1 MPERRVAGFFFV
13 FPRGS
18 SLSRCTR
25 AFLAGRCGG
34 VLGAFLLWVVPA
46 VSSMAGSPGERG
58 VTDTDRR
65 HWAFRPLQGVTPPK
79 THPHP
84 VDALLYRDGVA
95 PVESSRR
102 VLIRR
107 LSLDLLGL
115 PPTPEQVEAFE
126 ADAAPD
132 APSRLVDHLLTS
144 RHFGERGARHW
155 LDVARYADSDGY
167 ESDLDR
173 KEAWPYRDWVIRAFN
188 DDLPFDTFVRWQVA
202 GDELAPGNP
211 DAVAATGFLA
221 AAPFEDTT
229 PADTEENKLRI
240 RYDELDDM
248 VSTTASAFLG
258 LTLACARCHDHKFDP
273 LPTRDYYR
281 LVAAFSTAER
291 RVASLSKPRREWEAW
306 KERQRMACRESR
318 MSALGLTEDQKFWLR
333 QPEHFFVPVQTAL
346 YKEYGAKLKVDDSAL
361 RQWLPEAGRVTW
373 DALES
378 AAHRSVGNSNA
389 PERCLAVMD
398 RQAEPV
404 PQFLLGRG
412 SVLNRKEPVTAGFL
426 QVMDRGKTFAEF
438 WKEVSLPPDSDR
450 AGAEAV
456 DATGFVRPPTTY
468 QRSALAR
475 WLTDVDHGAGAL
487 TARVIVNRIW
497 QHHFGEGLVRTP
509 NDFGTQGDVPSH
521 PELLE
526 WLAGELVRQQWH
538 LKPIHRLIVTS
549 AAYRQKS
556 EGTPGALRRPV
567 RLDSD
572 ALFDSILAVSGR
584 LNRRMFGPP
593 FRPLIPKEAMATR
606 SKDEYP
612 SNLQEG
618 PEEWRRSVYA
628 FAKRSVPNPMTEV
641 FDAPNGLASCGRRNV
656 TTVPTQALTLMN
668 SDWVRKSALQF
679 AQRVITEAGLDPRAQ
694 VRRAY
699 ALALSRPPTADEW
712 TRVEGFLSQATD
724 ATGDALPVEG
734 LTDVCHVLFTLN
746 EFIYVE

>member
-1 MPERRVAGFFFV
+1 MPERRVAGFPCV

-18 SLSRCTR
+18 SPFRR
-25 AFLAGRCGG
+25 ARGFVAGRLGG
-34 VLGAFLLWVVPA
+34 ALGGLLLCTVLAKSAL
-46 VSSMAGSPGERG
+46 AGSPGER
-58 VTDTDRR
+58 VVSAADRN
-65 HWAFRPLQGVTPPK
+65 HWAFRPLQAVTPSA
-79 THPHP
+79 TRAHP
-84 VDALLYRDGVA
+84 VDALLFRDGPA
-95 PVESSRR
+95 PVEASRR

-107 LSLDLLGL
+107 FSLDLLGL
-115 PPTPEQVEAFE
+115 PPTPEQVETFE
-126 ADAAPD
+126 ADPAPD
-132 APSRLVDHLLTS
+132 APSRLVDQLLAS
-144 RHFGERGARHW
+144 RHFGERWARHW

-173 KEAWPYRDWVIRAFN
+173 KEAWPFRDWVIRAFN
-188 DDLPFDTFVRWQVA
+188 DDLPFDTFVHWQIA

-211 DAVAATGFLA
+211 DAVVATGFLA

-281 LVAAFSTAER
+281 VLAAFSTAER
-291 RVASLSKPRREWEAW
+291 RVVSLSKPRREWEAW
-306 KERQRMACRESR
+306 KEQQRIACRESR
-318 MSALGLTEDQKFWLR
+318 MSALGVTDDQKFWLR

-346 YKEYGAKLKVDDSAL
+346 YKQFGAKLKVDDSDL
-361 RQWLPEAGRVTW
+361 RQWLPESGRVTW
-373 DALES
+373 DALE
-378 AAHRSVGNSNA
+378 AAANRSGSNSVA
-389 PERCLAVMD
+389 AARCLGVMD
-398 RQAEPV
+398 RQADPV
-404 PQFLLGRG
+404 SQFLLGRG

-426 QVMDRGKTFAEF
+426 QVMDRGKTYAEF
-438 WKEVSLPPDSDR
+438 WKEVSLPADSDR
-450 AGAEAV
+450 GGTSAV
-456 DATGFVRPPTTY
+456 DATGFVHPPTTY

-509 NDFGTQGDVPSH
+509 NDFGTQGDAPLH

-526 WLAGELVRQQWH
+526 WLAGELVRQQWR

-549 AAYRQKS
+549 AAYRQRS

-584 LNRRMFGPP
+584 LNRKMFGPP
-593 FRPLIPKEAMATR
+593 FRPFIPKEAMATR

-612 SNLQEG
+612 SNLQDG
-618 PEEWRRSVYA
+618 PEVWRRSVYA

-668 SDWVRKSALQF
+668 SDWVRKSATQF

-699 ALALSRPPTADEW
+699 ALALARSPSADEW
-712 TRVEGFLSQATD
+712 ARVEGFLSQAPD
-724 ATGDALPVEG
+724 ATGDALPVDG
-734 LTDVCHVLFTLN
+734 LTDLCHVLLTLN
-746 EFIYVE
+746 EFLYVE

>member
-1 MPERRVAGFFFV
+1 M
-13 FPRGS
+13 FPRGPGPS
-18 SLSRCTR
+18 CCAGVSLPLGLGR
-25 AFLAGRCGG
+25 ALG
-34 VLGAFLLWVVPA
+34 VFLLWTA
-46 VSSMAGSPGERG
+46 LAMAGSPGERSI
-58 VTDTDRR
+58 TDADRN
-65 HWAFRPLQGVTPPK
+65 HWAFRPLQTVVPPG
-79 THPHP
+79 THSHP
-84 VDALLYRDGVA
+84 VDALLFRGGPLPAEA
-95 PVESSRR
+95 PRR

-107 LSLDLLGL
+107 LCLDLLGL
-115 PPTPEQVEAFE
+115 PPAPEQVEAFE
-126 ADAAPD
+126 ADPAPD
-132 APSRLVDHLLTS
+132 APTRLADQLLAS
-144 RHFGERGARHW
+144 RHFGERWARHW

-188 DDLPFDTFVRWQVA
+188 DDLPFNTFVQWQVA
-202 GDELAPGNP
+202 GDEWAPGNP

-281 LVAAFSTAER
+281 MMAAFSTAER

-306 KERQRMACRESR
+306 REQQRTACRESR
-318 MSALGLTEDQKFWLR
+318 MSALGLTDEQKFWLR

-346 YKEYGAKLKVDDSAL
+346 YKEYGARLKVEDSDL
-361 RQWLPEAGRVTW
+361 RQWLTESGRTTW

-378 AAHRSVGNSNA
+378 AANRSGSNA
-389 PERCLAVMD
+389 VVSARCLGVMD
-398 RQAEPV
+398 RQSDPL

-426 QVMDRGKTFAEF
+426 QVMDRGKAYSEY
-438 WKEVSLPPDSDR
+438 WKEVALP
-450 AGAEAV
+450 AEEVPSGVPAV
-456 DATGFVRPPTTY
+456 DANGFIHPPTTY

-475 WLTDVDHGAGAL
+475 WLTDVDRGAGAL

-509 NDFGTQGDVPSH
+509 NDFGTQGDAPSH

-549 AAYRQKS
+549 AAYRQKAD
-556 EGTPGALRRPV
+556 GTPGALRRPV

-612 SNLQEG
+612 TNLQDG
-618 PEEWRRSVYA
+618 PDLWRRSVYA

-668 SDWVRKSALQF
+668 SDWVRKSATQF

-699 ALALSRPPTADEW
+699 ALALARLPSDDEW
-712 TRVEGFLSQATD
+712 ARVAGFLSQAPD
-724 ATGDALPVEG
+724 ATGAALPVEG
-734 LTDVCHVLFTLN
+734 LTDLCHVLLTLN

>member
-1 MPERRVAGFFFV
+1 
-13 FPRGS
+13 
-18 SLSRCTR
+18 
-25 AFLAGRCGG
+25 
-34 VLGAFLLWVVPA
+34 
-46 VSSMAGSPGERG
+46 MAGTPGER
-58 VTDTDRR
+58 TISDADRN
-65 HWAFRPLQGVTPPK
+65 HWAFRPLQKVTLPGNGS
-79 THPHP
+79 HP
-84 VDALLYRDGVA
+84 VDALLFREGTVPEEA
-95 PVESSRR
+95 SRR

-115 PPTPEQVEAFE
+115 PPSPEQVEAFE
-126 ADAAPD
+126 ADRSPD
-132 APSRLVDHLLTS
+132 AAARLADGMLAS
-144 RHFGERGARHW
+144 RHFGERWARHW

-211 DAVAATGFLA
+211 DAMSATGFLA

-281 LVAAFSTAER
+281 MVAAFSTSER

-306 KERQRMACRESR
+306 REQQRTACRESR
-318 MSALGLTEDQKFWLR
+318 MTALGLSEEQKFWLR

-346 YKEYGAKLKVDDSAL
+346 YKEYGARLKVEDADL
-361 RQWLPEAGRVTW
+361 RQWLPESGRATW
-373 DALES
+373 DALEA
-378 AAHRSVGNSNA
+378 AAHRPEPDPNA
-389 PERCLAVMD
+389 PQRCLGVMD
-398 RQAEPV
+398 HQAEPM

-412 SVLNRKEPVTAGFL
+412 NVLNRKEPVTAGFL
-426 QVMDRGKTFAEF
+426 QVLDRGKGYVAY
-438 WKEVSLPPDSDR
+438 WKEVLPPADSDLPGTLR
-450 AGAEAV
+450 V
-456 DATGFVRPPTTY
+456 DANGFVRPPTTY
-468 QRSALAR
+468 QRSALAS
-475 WLTDVDHGAGAL
+475 WLTDVDQGAGAL

-509 NDFGTQGDVPSH
+509 NDFGTQGDAPTH

-526 WLAGELVRQQWH
+526 WLAGELVRQHWH

-549 AAYRQKS
+549 AAYRQRS
-556 EGTPGALRRPV
+556 DGVPGALRRPV

-584 LNRRMFGPP
+584 LNRKMFGPP
-593 FRPLIPKEAMATR
+593 FRPIIPKESMATR

-612 SNLQEG
+612 SNLQDG
-618 PEEWRRSVYA
+618 PALWRRSVYA

-668 SDWVRKSALQF
+668 SDWIRKSATQF
-679 AQRVITEAGLDPRAQ
+679 AQRVITEAGLDPEAQ

-699 ALALSRPPTADEW
+699 ALALTRPPTAGEW
-712 TRVEGFLSQATD
+712 ARVQGFLSKAPD

-734 LTDVCHVLFTLN
+734 LTDLCHVLLTLN